1 MMDNRGANCQTE
13 DLILFRRI
21 FEECLKGLPDD
32 KRAAIH
38 QARLAKQLLD
48 CAAASERNPAEF
60 RVVAA
65 AGSEE
70 EETALDSAR
79 GP

>member
-1 MMDNRGANCQTE
+1 MDNRGTNCQTE

-21 FEECLKGLPDD
+21 FEECLRGLPDD
-32 KRAAIH
+32 KRVAVH

-48 CAAASERNPAEF
+48 CAAASECNPAEF

-65 AGSEE
+65 ADTEK
-70 EETALDSAR
+70 TALDSTR

>member
-32 KRAAIH
+32 QRAAIH

-48 CAAASERNPAEF
+48 CAAASERSPDEL

-65 AGSEE
+65 AGTEK
-70 EETALDSAR
+70 TALDNTR

>member
-21 FEECLKGLPDD
+21 FEECLRGLPDD

-48 CAAASERNPAEF
+48 CAAASERNPAEL

-70 EETALDSAR
+70 EETALDSVR